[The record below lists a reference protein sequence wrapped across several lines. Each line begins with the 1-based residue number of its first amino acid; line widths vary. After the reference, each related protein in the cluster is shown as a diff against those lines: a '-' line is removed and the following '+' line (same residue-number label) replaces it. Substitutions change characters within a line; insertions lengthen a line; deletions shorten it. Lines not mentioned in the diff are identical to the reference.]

1 MTSNDRF
8 LLVNS
13 KSHKQS
19 SSSQILV
26 VNIIIETA
34 ILCKEAVL
42 NFVGDYLN
50 VCSVNSRK
58 FVLPAFCD
66 VDLFGTEKVCIFW

>member
-8 LLVNS
+8 LLANS

-19 SSSQILV
+19 SSSQILG
-26 VNIIIETA
+26 VNIIIIETA
-34 ILCKEAVL
+34 ILCKEAIL

-58 FVLPAFCD
+58 FVLPAF
-66 VDLFGTEKVCIFW
+66 